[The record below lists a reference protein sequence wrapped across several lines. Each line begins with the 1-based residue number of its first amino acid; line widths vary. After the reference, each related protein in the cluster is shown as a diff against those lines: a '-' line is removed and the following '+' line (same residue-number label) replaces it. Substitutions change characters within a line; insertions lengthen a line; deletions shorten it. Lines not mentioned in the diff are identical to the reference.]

1 MVPRDALCFLAGVA
15 QRVQRGLGMKKAL
28 ESIGAAA
35 QIGVH
40 VLLGPVLHRWR
51 ARWGATDVERSLRL
65 PGDEIVAQPEWGYDH
80 AVTIHTPRAFVWP
93 WLLQFGQGRGGF
105 YSYEGLENLVG
116 CEMHNVLEVEPKLQT
131 LRVGDR
137 VRLHASGFGPE
148 VMMLEPERALVLGG
162 PANEKGSQATWSF
175 YLLDG
180 VGGTTRLLERGR
192 GVAGRGVVEKL
203 GFGPYLMD
211 PVGFVMSKKMLKTI
225 KQLSEHS
232 FRDEPWARASR
243 SQNSRFVF

>member
-1 MVPRDALCFLAGVA
+1 MFVMRKLI
-15 QRVQRGLGMKKAL
+15 
-28 ESIGAAA
+28 ESIGAAG

-40 VLLGPVLHRWR
+40 VVLGPVLHRWR
-51 ARWGATDVERSLRL
+51 ARWGATDVEKSLRL
-65 PGDEIVAQPEWGYDH
+65 PGDEIVAEPDWGYDH
-80 AVTIHTPRAFVWP
+80 AVTIRAPRAFVWP
-93 WLLQFGQGRGGF
+93 WLLQVGQGRGGF

-116 CEMHNVLEVEPKLQT
+116 CKMHNVLEIQPELQT

-137 VRLHASGFGPE
+137 VRLHAAGFGPE
-148 VMMLEPERALVLGG
+148 VMLIEPERALVLGG
-162 PANEKGSQATWSF
+162 PPNKKGSQSSWSF

-180 VGGTTRLLERGR
+180 AGGTTRLLERRR

-225 KQLSEHS
+225 KRLSEQS
-232 FRDEPWARASR
+232 FHDEPWARTSR
-243 SQNSRFVF
+243 SANRRFVF